1 MVPSKLKVG
10 IIDYGTGNHTSVKTA
25 YESLGYKAIVSSLP
39 DQLRVCDLLVLP
51 GVGSFPVAMSN
62 LQSWGL
68 AEHIKEAA
76 ILGTP
81 IIGICLGMQL
91 LTTESYEDGHT
102 SGLNL
107 IGGSVLPFND
117 KAFHIGWN
125 KVSMKETGH
134 TSNIN
139 SESIMYFN
147 HSLICNVAEEYS
159 LGTTEFDH
167 EFTAIIARENI
178 VGVQFHPEK
187 SQNCGLLFLKNLTEN
202 LLHD

>member
-1 MVPSKLKVG
+1 MVLSKLKVG
-10 IIDYGTGNHTSVKTA
+10 IIDFGTGNHTSVKSA

-51 GVGSFPVAMSN
+51 GVGSFPAAMSN
-62 LQSWGL
+62 LRRWDL
-68 AEHIKEAA
+68 VEYIKEAA
-76 ILGTP
+76 NLGTP

-91 LTTESYEDGHT
+91 LTTESYEDEHT

-107 IGGSVLPFND
+107 ISGNVLPFND

-125 KVSMKETGH
+125 KVNIRETDH
-134 TSNIN
+134 TLNIN
-139 SESIMYFN
+139 SESTMYFN
-147 HSLICNVAEEYS
+147 HSFICNVAKEYS

-167 EFTAIIARENI
+167 EFTAIIAKDNI

-187 SQNCGLLFLKNLTEN
+187 SQNSGLLFLKNLTEN
-202 LLHD
+202 LLNA

>member
-1 MVPSKLKVG
+1 MVLSKLKVG
-10 IIDYGTGNHTSVKTA
+10 IIDFGTGNHTSVKSA

-51 GVGSFPVAMSN
+51 GVGSFPAAMSN
-62 LQSWGL
+62 LRRWDL
-68 AEHIKEAA
+68 VEYIKEEAN
-76 ILGTP
+76 LGTP

-91 LTTESYEDGHT
+91 LTTESYEGEYT

-107 IGGSVLPFND
+107 ISGSVLPFDD

-125 KVSMKETGH
+125 KVNIRETGH
-134 TSNIN
+134 TLNIN
-139 SESIMYFN
+139 SESTMYFN

-167 EFTAIIARENI
+167 KFTAIIARENI

-187 SQNCGLLFLKNLTEN
+187 SQNSGLLFLKNLTKN
-202 LLHD
+202 LLHA